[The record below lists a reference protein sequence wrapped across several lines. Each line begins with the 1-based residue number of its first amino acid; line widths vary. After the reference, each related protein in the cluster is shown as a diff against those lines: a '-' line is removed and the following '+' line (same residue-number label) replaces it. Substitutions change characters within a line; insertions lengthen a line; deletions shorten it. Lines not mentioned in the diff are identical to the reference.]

1 MTLPPDL
8 RDAALR
14 WIADDPDPAAR
25 AELQRVLAAAMA
37 GTAGAVDDLADRMSG
52 MLRFGTAG
60 LRGPVRA
67 GPAGMNVAVVR
78 RATAGLA
85 TWLLAGRRRLAGEAR
100 RERGTSDRAPEE
112 QDGVTKGPQA
122 RRSE

>member
-1 MTLPPDL
+1 MGLSPEL
-8 RDAALR
+8 RDAAMR
-14 WIADDPDPAAR
+14 WIADDPDPTTR
-25 AELQRVLAAAMA
+25 TELQQVLAAAMV

-78 RATAGLA
+78 RASAGLA
-85 TWLLAGRRRLAGEAR
+85 AC
-100 RERGTSDRAPEE
+100 
-112 QDGVTKGPQA
+112 
-122 RRSE
+122 